1 MNSLYL
7 AQAAVPVA
15 LILWMALASPRSAS
29 GFLLQFAASAAC
41 LWAAASLG
49 IWLVP
54 PWWAPWGFGAGLV
67 AAAWLGLHRR
77 RPFASPH
84 PRTPGA
90 WVVAALFTT
99 LGVSSAY
106 GIVTAWRSRT
116 VPPLPTV
123 NLAFPLE
130 PGRYLVVNG
139 GRDSSTNAH
148 IETLDAS
155 VPRFRDWRGQSYGV
169 DLVRLDGLGLR
180 AQGLQPADPRAYRIY
195 GTRVLAPCAGRVVL
209 AVDGLP
215 DMQVPQM
222 DCEHMAGNHVMLRC
236 DQADVLLGHLSPG
249 SVQVRVGDAIATGV
263 WLGSVGNSGNTGEPH
278 LHVHAQHPGPA
289 DAPLSGDPLPILFD
303 GRFPVRGDRI
313 GFCGDAVLKTDR

>member
-1 MNSLYL
+1 MNTVFL

-15 LILWMALASPRSAS
+15 LILWMALASPRSTS
-29 GFLLQFAASAAC
+29 GFYMQFAASAAC
-41 LWAAASLG
+41 LWAAALLG

-54 PWWAPWGFGAGLV
+54 PWWAPWGFGAGLL
-67 AAAWLGLHRR
+67 AAAWLALRQR
-77 RPFASPH
+77 RPFAAPL

-90 WVVAALFTT
+90 WIVAALFTA
-99 LGVSSAY
+99 LGVASAY

-116 VPPLPTV
+116 VPPLPVV
-123 NLAFPLE
+123 NLGFPLE

-139 GRDSSTNAH
+139 GNNSSTNAH
-148 IETLDAS
+148 VETLDAS

-169 DLVRLDGLGLR
+169 DLVQLDGLGLR
-180 AQGLQPADPRAYRIY
+180 AQGLQPADPRVYRIY
-195 GTRVLAPCAGRVVL
+195 GARVLAPCGGRVVL

-222 DCEHMAGNHVMLRC
+222 DREHMAGNHVMLRC
-236 DQADVLLGHLSPG
+236 EQADVLLGHLSPG
-249 SVQVRVGDAIATGV
+249 SVQVRVGDAVAAGV

-278 LHVHAQHPGPA
+278 LHVHAQRPGPVG
-289 DAPLSGDPLPILFD
+289 APLGGDPLPILLD

-313 GFCGDAVLKTDR
+313 GSP

>member
-1 MNSLYL
+1 MITLYL
-7 AQAAVPVA
+7 VQAAVPVA

-29 GFLLQFAASAAC
+29 GFLLQFATSAAC
-41 LWAAASLG
+41 LWAAALLG
-49 IWLVP
+49 LWLVP

-77 RPFASPH
+77 RPFASTL

-90 WVVAALFTT
+90 WVVAALFTA

-106 GIVTAWRSRT
+106 GMVTAWRSRT
-116 VPPLPTV
+116 VPPLPVV

-139 GRDSSTNAH
+139 GSDSSTNAH
-148 IETLDAS
+148 LETLDAS
-155 VPRFRDWRGQSYGV
+155 VPRFPDWRGQSYGV

-180 AQGLQPADPRAYRIY
+180 AKGLQPEDPRAYRIY
-195 GTRVLAPCAGRVVL
+195 GARVLAPCAGRVVL

-222 DCEHMAGNHVMLRC
+222 DRDHMAGNHVMLRC
-236 DQADVLLGHLSPG
+236 EQADVLIGHLSPG
-249 SVQVRVGDAIATGV
+249 SVQVRVGDAVATGA

-278 LHVHAQHPGPA
+278 LHVHAQRPGPVG
-289 DAPLSGDPLPILFD
+289 APLGGDPLPILFD

-313 GFCGDAVLKTDR
+313 GSP